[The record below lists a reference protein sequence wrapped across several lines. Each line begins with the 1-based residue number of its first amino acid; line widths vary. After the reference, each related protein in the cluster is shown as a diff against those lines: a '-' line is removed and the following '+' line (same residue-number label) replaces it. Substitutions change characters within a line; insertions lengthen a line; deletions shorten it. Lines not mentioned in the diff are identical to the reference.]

1 MVKLVFV
8 LLSFTQN
15 VYLWYRMS
23 RLKIYDTSIPLEQ
36 IAQERAEHY
45 MRLSPLEKLNELFAL
60 IDISKRLNGDAPIKE
75 PQGKGFILRK
85 KHFR

>member
-1 MVKLVFV
+1 
-8 LLSFTQN
+8 
-15 VYLWYRMS
+15 MS

-36 IAQERAEHY
+36 IAQERAAHY
-45 MRLSPLEKLNELFAL
+45 MSLSPLEKLNELFAL

-85 KHFR
+85 TESANGFGTFK